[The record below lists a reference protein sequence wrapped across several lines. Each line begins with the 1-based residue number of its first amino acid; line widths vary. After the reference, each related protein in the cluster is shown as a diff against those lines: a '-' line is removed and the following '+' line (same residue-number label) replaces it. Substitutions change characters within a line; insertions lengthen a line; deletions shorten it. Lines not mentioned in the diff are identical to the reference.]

1 MHPKSAPSSNAM
13 KLGNPFGKTLAK
25 PLADWLETR
34 FVAPA
39 YGGGLLLVLAIFFFI
54 AATNTLSGWLYAM
67 SGTLAA
73 LLLLAA
79 WLSRATLRG
88 LQISRGRIAPV
99 TAGEPLWVEFQVSN
113 STTRPK
119 GMVQVQD
126 WIPPALGQPQLQVL
140 ETLAGQASSS
150 LTYALPT
157 TQRGIYRWQAVNLRT
172 AAPLGLFWTRR
183 SHRERAIAM
192 VYPPVLPLNHCPL
205 LDEIGQDASL
215 SVLHNRQAQAANEG
229 MTRSLRPYLWG
240 DPTRMIHWRT
250 SARYGELR
258 VRELEV
264 ITSGQDVVIC
274 LDSAARWPSDDFEAA
289 VIAAATLYFYADQR
303 NLQVSLW
310 TAGTGIVRGH
320 ERVLEALAGTQ
331 PGELVNAASLPEG
344 AMVWLTQ
351 NLASLETLPP
361 QSRWVLWQPQPTLFQ
376 APPVQPGL
384 VMQPGEPLPGQLQ
397 RPIVR

>member
-1 MHPKSAPSSNAM
+1 MKFGKSS
-13 KLGNPFGKTLAK
+13 GNPLK

-34 FVAPA
+34 AVAPA

-73 LLLLAA
+73 LLLMAA
-79 WLSRATLRG
+79 WLSRATLGG
-88 LQISRGRIAPV
+88 LQISRGQIAPV
-99 TAGEPLWVEFQVSN
+99 TAGEPLRVEFQVSN
-113 STTRPK
+113 ATRRPK
-119 GMVQVQD
+119 AMVQVQD
-126 WIPPALGQPQLQVL
+126 WLPPALGQPQTQVL
-140 ETLAGQASSS
+140 EALGPQATTSLA
-150 LTYALPT
+150 YDLPT
-157 TQRGIYRWQAVNLRT
+157 HQRGVYRWQTLHLRT

-183 SHRERAIAM
+183 RHRERAIAM
-192 VYPPVLPLNHCPL
+192 VYPPALPLAQCPL

-215 SVLHNRQAQAANEG
+215 SALHNRQAQAANDG
-229 MTRSLRPYLWG
+229 LTRSLRPYRWG

-274 LDSAARWPSDDFEAA
+274 LDSAARWPSEDFEAA

-303 NLQVSLW
+303 NLNVALW

-361 QSRWVLWQPQPTLFQ
+361 QSRWVLWQGSPTLFQ
-376 APPVQPGL
+376 VQPVQPGL
-384 VMQPGEPLPGQLQ
+384 VMQPGEPLQGQLQ

>member
-1 MHPKSAPSSNAM
+1 M
-13 KLGNPFGKTLAK
+13 KFGKPSGK
-25 PLADWLETR
+25 PLGDWLEAHA
-34 FVAPA
+34 VAPA

-73 LLLLAA
+73 LLLMAA

-113 STTRPK
+113 VSTRPK

-126 WIPPALGQPQLQVL
+126 WIPPALGAPQLQVL

-157 TQRGIYRWQAVNLRT
+157 RQRGIYRWQAVNLRT

-183 SHRERAIAM
+183 SHRERAIAI
-192 VYPPVLPLNHCPL
+192 VYPPVLPLAHCPL
-205 LDEIGQDASL
+205 LDQIGQDASR
-215 SVLHNRQAQAANEG
+215 SVLRNQQAQTAPEG
-229 MTRSLRPYLWG
+229 MTRSLRPYRWG

-264 ITSGQDVVIC
+264 MTSGQDVVIC
-274 LDSAARWPSDDFEAA
+274 LDSAARWPDVDFEAA
-289 VIAAATLYFYADQR
+289 VIAAATLYFYAARQ
-303 NLQVSLW
+303 NLNVSLW
-310 TAGTGIVRGH
+310 TAGTGVVRGH
-320 ERVLEALAGTQ
+320 ERVLEALAATQ
-331 PGELVNAASLPEG
+331 PGELVNAASLPDG
-344 AMVWLTQ
+344 PMVWLTQ

-361 QSRWVLWQPQPTLFQ
+361 QSRWVLWQSAPMLFQ
-376 APPVQPGL
+376 VPPVQPGL
-384 VMQPGEPLPGQLQ
+384 VIQAEEPLVMQLQ